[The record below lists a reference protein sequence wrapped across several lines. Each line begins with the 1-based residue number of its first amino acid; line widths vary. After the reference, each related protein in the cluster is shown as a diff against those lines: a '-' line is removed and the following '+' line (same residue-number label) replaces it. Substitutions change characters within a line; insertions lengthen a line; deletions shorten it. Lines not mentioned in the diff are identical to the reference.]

1 MAEKTKYQINLPVSD
16 LAGGGFEE
24 KLQGEMQKVFENI
37 HDPNT
42 SPTEKREITVKFK
55 MTPDEEREL
64 VTLEMDFTT
73 KLAPVLGVA
82 QKVVTGK
89 DLATNTIAAYAL
101 KSGTP
106 GQTFIDE
113 DGQVKTDSGQPVDVI
128 EREMSQ
134 KANIHQ
140 LKRGNE

>member
-1 MAEKTKYQINLPVSD
+1 MPDRTKFKINLPVSD

-24 KLQGEMQKVFENI
+24 KLQGEMRKVFENI

-42 SPTEKREITVKFK
+42 SPTDKREINVKFK

-64 VTLEMDFTT
+64 VTIEMDFTT

-89 DLATNTIAAYAL
+89 DLGSNTIEAYAL

-113 DGQVKTDSGQPVDVI
+113 DGEVKTDNGQPVDVI
-128 EREMSQ
+128 EKEMSQ
-134 KANIHQ
+134 KANVHQ